1 MAVKQNQTK
10 RRRGVLLSP
19 KGLQRLQEAIL
30 SWEVIENEGQRLSL
44 EDLADQTKLSAKTLS
59 RLWSANKGVD
69 QKTLKLCFNTFNL
82 ELDQEDYIFLKKDYD
97 TTIPDCLSNSICLQ
111 TESPFLWSYPDGP
124 VPLDSPLYIERQPIE
139 ELMYREVTQAG
150 CVIRVFA
157 PAQMGKTSLI
167 LRLLSFADAQ
177 GYNTVNLSFSQI
189 DAYCLTDLNKFL
201 RSFCSQVAIK
211 LGMVPNINE
220 HWDED
225 VGYKLTCSLYFQH
238 YILKES
244 NNPLVLVLSEVE
256 RFFEYPQVAQEFFAL
271 LRCWYEE
278 SRQNNLW
285 KNLRLVVAYST
296 EQYFCLDINHSP
308 FNIGLPVRLH
318 EFTQQQV
325 EELARRYGLRW
336 TAGNESAQLI
346 SLIGG
351 HPALTQLTLYYL
363 STGAITLSDLITE
376 AIANGGIYRYHL
388 QQHWVKLLAN
398 PALMR
403 TYTELVTT
411 KESLVIDPIHAYQ
424 LESLGLITF
433 DGDRVL
439 PRCQLYRTYFAK
451 QLSSKTELITQ
462 CHCVSAA
469 WR

>member
-1 MAVKQNQTK
+1 MVLKENKAT

-19 KGLQRLQEAIL
+19 QGLQRLQDAIS
-30 SWEVIENEGQRLSL
+30 SWEITENQGQRLSL
-44 EDLADQTKLSAKTLS
+44 EDLSYQTKLSAKTLS

-82 ELDQEDYIFLKKDYD
+82 ELNEEDYIFLKEDNETK
-97 TTIPDCLSNSICLQ
+97 ILDCLSESICLR
-111 TESPFLWSYPDGP
+111 TENPSLWSYPDGP
-124 VPLDSPLYIERQPIE
+124 IPLDSPLYIERQPIE
-139 ELMYREVTQAG
+139 ELIYREVTQPG
-150 CVIRVFA
+150 CLIKVFA
-157 PAQMGKTSLI
+157 PGQMGKTSLI
-167 LRLLSFADAQ
+167 LRILAFADVQ
-177 GYNTVNLSFSQI
+177 GYHTVNLSFSQI
-189 DAYCLTDLNKFL
+189 DADCFTDLNKFL
-201 RSFCSQVAIK
+201 RSFCSQIAIK
-211 LGMVPNINE
+211 LGIAPNLNE

-225 VGYKLTCSLYFQH
+225 VGYKLICSLYFQH
-238 YILKES
+238 YILKQI

-271 LRCWYEE
+271 LRSWYEE

-296 EQYFCLDINHSP
+296 EQYLCLDINYSL
-308 FNIGLPVRLH
+308 FNIGLPVLLH

-336 TAGNESAQLI
+336 SAGKESAQLI

-363 STGAITLSDLITE
+363 HSGAMSLPDLIKE

-388 QQHWVKLLAN
+388 QNHWVKLLAN
-398 PALMR
+398 PGLIR
-403 TYTELVTT
+403 TYTEVVTA
-411 KESLVIDPIHAYQ
+411 KESLVIDPIHAYK

-439 PRCQLYRTYFAK
+439 PRCQLYRAYFTK
-451 QLSSKTELITQ
+451 QLSIV
-462 CHCVSAA
+462 C
-469 WR
+469 